1 MQAAFASIIPWFTLG
16 FLIFAAFL
24 TMGVNLL
31 PAAFNS
37 RIVLA
42 VAGVVLLFGGMQAF

>member
-1 MQAAFASIIPWFTLG
+1 MQAAFASIIPWFSLAFFVFT
-16 FLIFAAFL
+16 AFL

-42 VAGVVLLFGGMQAF
+42 VAGAVLLIGGMQAF